1 MGLPL
6 IDVRCKLPVDLDAV
20 LEAIAE
26 SQGREKGAIVRDFV
40 EEALTKKLEFPRL
53 LHSKLDEIGMVSVLR
68 EQTRV
73 VGKK

>member
-1 MGLPL
+1 MSLPL

-26 SQGREKGAIVRDFV
+26 AQGREKGAVVREFV
-40 EEALTKKLEFPRL
+40 EKALTRELHIPRL
-53 LHSKLDEIGMVSVLR
+53 IHSKLEEVGMVGLLR
-68 EQTRV
+68 ESEPV